1 VSIREKYD
9 QITVPALIIGGW
21 YNYYQGETFNNFVG
35 LMKQAKTAAIQ
46 QSRQLIMGPWSHS
59 VCESTQRGELD
70 FGRNSILDLNELYPP
85 LV

>member
-1 VSIREKYD
+1 MTKSLCLRLSLV
-9 QITVPALIIGGW
+9 AGIII
-21 YNYYQGETFNNFVG
+21 YYQGETFNNFVG

-46 QSRQLIMGPWSHS
+46 QSRQLIMGPWSHI
-59 VCESTQRGELD
+59 VYESTQIGELD